1 MEQVV
6 SELKELNRKAD
17 VMLDIIQKP
26 ENRLYRLLEILS
38 NAVGVIGLL
47 AIVELVRTW
56 ILGG

>member
-6 SELKELNRKAD
+6 SELKELNRKAG
-17 VMLDIIQKP
+17 VMLDIVQKP
-26 ENRLYRLLEILS
+26 ENKLYRLLEILS

>member
-1 MEQVV
+1 
-6 SELKELNRKAD
+6 
-17 VMLDIIQKP
+17 MLDIVQKP
-26 ENRLYRLLEILS
+26 DNKLYRLLEILS

>member
-17 VMLDIIQKP
+17 VMLDIVQMP
-26 ENRLYRLLEILS
+26 ENKLYRLLEILS

>member
-6 SELKELNRKAD
+6 AELKALNKKAD
-17 VMLDIIQKP
+17 IMLGIMQKP
-26 ENRLYRLLEILS
+26 ENKLYRLLEILS